1 MHQIILSDQL
11 YQDAQR
17 RAAQAGFPSVD
28 EYVAD
33 VLSHELQAEI
43 PNFDHFFTPERLAE
57 INQSLADVRAGKVL
71 TLDQADGEL
80 AKSRDSWLR
89 DHPDSK

>member
-1 MHQIILSDQL
+1 MRSG
-11 YQDAQR
+11 
-17 RAAQAGFPSVD
+17 AAEAGFPNVD

-33 VLSHELQAEI
+33 VLSHELQAEN
-43 PNFDHFFTPERLAE
+43 PNLDHFFTPERLAE
-57 INQSLADVRAGKVL
+57 IDQSLADVRAGKVL
-71 TLDQADGEL
+71 TLDQADAEL